1 MSKRSLILVS
11 TGSSSQP
18 STLYCSDFFDS
29 SYQISNIFEWLS
41 HCCRVNYFYEN
52 GLNIVPFFHQ
62 IFLHLRYTIFC
73 LCKGKF
79 FCKSSFFAFC
89 FCILGSIN
97 STTVK
102 KWYLVTSSGFRLWSH
117 DHGSWCEPA
126 PHAHRTPA
134 MARGL
139 FWIANYE
146 ILGILKKSDLQKLK

>member
-1 MSKRSLILVS
+1 MSKRSWILVS

-52 GLNIVPFFHQ
+52 GLNIVPFFLQ

-73 LCKGKF
+73 LSKGKF
-79 FCKSSFFAFC
+79 FSRSSFFAFC

-117 DHGSWCEPA
+117 DHDVNPRRM
-126 PHAHRTPA
+126 RTGHPPWRA
-134 MARGL
+134 GC
-139 FWIANYE
+139 F
-146 ILGILKKSDLQKLK
+146 G

>member
-52 GLNIVPFFHQ
+52 GLNIVPFFLQ

-73 LCKGKF
+73 LSKGKF
-79 FCKSSFFAFC
+79 FSRSSFFTFW

-97 STTVK
+97 STNVK
-102 KWYLVTSSGFRLWSH
+102 KYLVTSGFRSWSLSH
-117 DHGSWCEPA
+117 EVNPRRMRMGDPPWRAGCF
-126 PHAHRTPA
+126 
-134 MARGL
+134 G
-139 FWIANYE
+139 
-146 ILGILKKSDLQKLK
+146 

>member
-52 GLNIVPFFHQ
+52 GLNIVPFFLQ

-73 LCKGKF
+73 LSKGKF
-79 FCKSSFFAFC
+79 FSRSSFFTFW

-97 STTVK
+97 STNVK
-102 KWYLVTSSGFRLWSH
+102 KYLVTSGFRSWSH
-117 DHGSWCEPA
+117 EVNPRRMRKGDPPWRAGCF
-126 PHAHRTPA
+126 
-134 MARGL
+134 G
-139 FWIANYE
+139 
-146 ILGILKKSDLQKLK
+146 